1 MAKVKVFKKTTTHRE
16 LDIDYPV
23 YIYYQDEDC
32 CDTIVAV
39 FEDKHI
45 MVSYDLL
52 GVSIKGGGHYSITDS
67 DINNFVSKERFEEF
81 FKEALESIT
90 K

>member
-1 MAKVKVFKKTTTHRE
+1 MAKVKVFNKTTTHRE

-23 YIYYQDEDC
+23 YIYYPDDNAY
-32 CDTIVAV
+32 DTMVAV

-45 MVSYDLL
+45 MVSHDRL
-52 GVSIKGGGHYSITDS
+52 GVSIQRGGYYSIEDY
-67 DINNFVSKERFEEF
+67 DIKNFVSKERFEEF